1 MESEKG
7 MSDKYSDQPKR
18 NRTELD
24 IEALTLAKSM
34 LASLL
39 RTISAGEEQKARCI
53 VTLSTAM
60 LIRHIVEALNAYDVK
75 MKNVSADKYSIVIS
89 FKEK

>member
-1 MESEKG
+1 
-7 MSDKYSDQPKR
+7 MSHKYSDQPKR
-18 NRTELD
+18 NRAELD
-24 IEALTLAKSM
+24 IEALTIAKSM

-39 RTISAGEEQKARCI
+39 RTIGSDGEQEAFCI

-60 LIRHIVEALNAYDVK
+60 HIRNIVDVLDIYDVK
-75 MKNVSADKYSIVIS
+75 MKNVLADKYSIVIS